1 MEERLKGVLKER
13 LTGGDEI
20 TGLEF
25 DEWGIVRSQAWFY
38 GTLRA
43 TSIDY
48 RMTWE

>member
-1 MEERLKGVLKER
+1 MKGVLKERR

-38 GTLRA
+38 GRFLGQPVQRVILI
-43 TSIDY
+43 SS
-48 RMTWE
+48 